1 MKGMKLEWSGNGSME
16 QCRGRVCA
24 GQWTEQTNL
33 RPPKKGNYFT
43 EIWIRRELLT
53 GIYYLL

>member
-1 MKGMKLEWSGNGSME
+1 MDQWNNVAEE
-16 QCRGRVCA
+16 FAR

-53 GIYYLL
+53 GIYR